1 MIKKLNIIVKIDT
14 TININS
20 EADLTNWNEAKDE
33 SKNYYIKERVKEYM
47 LENIDLMVDDLLE
60 NSKIT
65 F

>member
-1 MIKKLNIIVKIDT
+1 M
-14 TININS
+14 
-20 EADLTNWNEAKDE
+20 E